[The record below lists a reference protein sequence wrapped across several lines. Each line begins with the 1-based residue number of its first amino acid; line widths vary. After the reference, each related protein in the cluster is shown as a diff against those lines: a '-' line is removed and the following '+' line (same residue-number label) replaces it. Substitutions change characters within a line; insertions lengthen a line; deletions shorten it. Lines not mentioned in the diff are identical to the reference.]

1 MKNLGAN
8 SYMKMVNRPKRT
20 TAELIALINQRRAD
34 WWPAEFRLAI
44 DRSAEH
50 DWVAIIDARAG
61 DFNSKSAADF
71 SNSLAQVVAEVRLRN
86 AWAGH

>member
-1 MKNLGAN
+1 MKIG
-8 SYMKMVNRPKRT
+8 NRPKRT

-34 WWPAEFRLAI
+34 WWPAKFRFGI

-50 DWVAIIDARAG
+50 DWVAIMDPQAG
-61 DFNSKSAADF
+61 DFNSKTAADF

-86 AWAGH
+86 AWTGH